1 MVRKLSISCI
11 LLFLVACASK
21 PDTANDP
28 KTEVIERYFIGGF
41 IQVTIEDGILEK
53 ITSQASAPVV
63 SDTPSAK
70 SNAAKVAEGKARLQI
85 EKMRETLIE
94 AKEEI
99 QIESTSN
106 ELSTE
111 GNPAIASNTAQKI
124 ITTITQKINAV
135 QKGVFVVQESFD
147 ITTNTVTVTV
157 QSDPKINEMLLK
169 Y

>member
-1 MVRKLSISCI
+1 
-11 LLFLVACASK
+11 
-21 PDTANDP
+21 
-28 KTEVIERYFIGGF
+28 
-41 IQVTIEDGILEK
+41 
-53 ITSQASAPVV
+53 
-63 SDTPSAK
+63 
-70 SNAAKVAEGKARLQI
+70 
-85 EKMRETLIE
+85 MRETLIE

>member
-1 MVRKLSISCI
+1 
-11 LLFLVACASK
+11 
-21 PDTANDP
+21 
-28 KTEVIERYFIGGF
+28 
-41 IQVTIEDGILEK
+41 
-53 ITSQASAPVV
+53 
-63 SDTPSAK
+63 
-70 SNAAKVAEGKARLQI
+70 
-85 EKMRETLIE
+85 MRETLIE

-111 GNPAIASNTAQKI
+111 GNPVVASNTAQKI

-135 QKGVFVVQESFD
+135 QKGIFVVRESFD